1 MALSNDE
8 SKYFWKRF
16 LLVNRL
22 QLLRIRVSNY
32 KYGSSQITRPY
43 LRQKD
48 KSVSSQIFQ
57 LFKELFSNQNLV
69 IVEGEKT
76 RFGVGNDLVAG
87 ALSVKRILGPS
98 QNAYSYLDPIL
109 LECVKQPRASLFL
122 VALGPAAKVL
132 ISKLV
137 EHGYRAYDV
146 GHLDIEYE
154 HFVHHKEQISNIP
167 GKWTNEAQLCFQEGK
182 FDKTQYYSEIT
193 ARIYDKSHE

>member
-1 MALSNDE
+1 MDSIETLKYILKSGRSFVRFGDGELDIIFGNKPPQYQENAPMLASDLRQILTQPKDGLLICIPEVFNLKKMALSNDE

-87 ALSVKRILGPS
+87 ALV
-98 QNAYSYLDPIL
+98 
-109 LECVKQPRASLFL
+109 
-122 VALGPAAKVL
+122 
-132 ISKLV
+132 
-137 EHGYRAYDV
+137 
-146 GHLDIEYE
+146 
-154 HFVHHKEQISNIP
+154 
-167 GKWTNEAQLCFQEGK
+167 
-182 FDKTQYYSEIT
+182 
-193 ARIYDKSHE
+193 